1 MRGVALVALTLS
13 LRVWQ
18 STRVCVIHQTAP
30 AAVSQLAMLRAQQR
44 FKDEDP
50 EAAARLEANAKFAYA
65 CCLCTLCLSCIPLC
79 CCTPEASK
87 RRLVELAH
95 EEQRNIFNPSAAH
108 EGGAQSPPARQAM
121 AASDSSGNQQAIRAK
136 ELDLKE
142 KELELKERELE
153 LQEKEAA
160 AAGN

>member
-1 MRGVALVALTLS
+1 
-13 LRVWQ
+13 
-18 STRVCVIHQTAP
+18 
-30 AAVSQLAMLRAQQR
+30 
-44 FKDEDP
+44 
-50 EAAARLEANAKFAYA
+50 
-65 CCLCTLCLSCIPLC
+65 
-79 CCTPEASK
+79 
-87 RRLVELAH
+87 
-95 EEQRNIFNPSAAH
+95 
-108 EGGAQSPPARQAM
+108 M